1 MKTQMVTAIT
11 QRARYMSRLGL
22 TIILAVLVLT
32 LPRVSIAATAAEIN
46 RDADTALKK
55 LYQTTPA
62 AKKMAEVAQGILV
75 FPSIIKAGLVI
86 GGQYGEGVLLI
97 GGEPAGYYKSV
108 AASYGFQAG
117 AQSFGYALF
126 FIDDESLQYLKTS
139 QGWEVG
145 VGPTI
150 VVVDEG
156 AARSLSTSTAQS
168 GIYAFFFNQK
178 GLMAG
183 LSIEGSKITRFVP
196 GQ

>member
-11 QRARYMSRLGL
+11 QRVKRMSGLGL
-22 TIILAVLVLT
+22 TIILAALVLT
-32 LPRVSIAATAAEIN
+32 FPRISAAATAAEIN
-46 RDADTALKK
+46 RDADIALEK

-62 AKKMAEVAQGILV
+62 AKKMAGIAKGILV
-75 FPSIIKAGLVI
+75 FPSIIKAGLVV
-86 GGQYGEGVLLI
+86 GGQYGEGVLRV
-97 GGEPAGYYKSV
+97 GGESTGYYKSV
-108 AASYGFQAG
+108 AASYGLQAG

-126 FIDDESLQYLKTS
+126 FVDDDSLNYLKAS
-139 QGWEVG
+139 QGWEIG

-156 AARSLSTSTAQS
+156 AARSLSTSTVQS

-183 LSIEGSKITRFVP
+183 LSIQGSKITQFVP

>member
-1 MKTQMVTAIT
+1 MKTQMVAAIS
-11 QRARYMSRLGL
+11 QRALYMSRLGL
-22 TIILAVLVLT
+22 TIILAALVLT
-32 LPRVSIAATAAEIN
+32 LPRVSIAATAAEIY
-46 RDADTALKK
+46 RDANIALEK

-126 FIDDESLQYLKTS
+126 FIDDESLHYLKAS
-139 QGWEVG
+139 QGWEAG

-183 LSIEGSKITRFVP
+183 LSIEGSKITSFVP